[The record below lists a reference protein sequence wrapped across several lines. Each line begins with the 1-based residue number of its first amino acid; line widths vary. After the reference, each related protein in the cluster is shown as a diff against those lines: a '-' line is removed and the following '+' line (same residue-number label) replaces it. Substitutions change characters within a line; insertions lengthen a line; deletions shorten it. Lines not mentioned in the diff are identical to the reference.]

1 MKLFTH
7 IFMIQF
13 TNRKFP
19 TKSRLNIIASQITVG
34 LLCLSSPLV
43 VTSASWAQQASE
55 VPLTNSPDVRISVP
69 LQGNN
74 SQPSISVSPDRV
86 SPAIPVLLQVLQGK
100 QPQAGFNAS
109 SAIPVLIQGLQGGN
123 PDVRTQAI
131 SAMPGIIKALQGEN
145 SQAQPQAQPQTQPQA
160 QVQPQVQPQAQL
172 QSKPRTKVAGNCVVT
187 NPVSIVPGLI
197 KGLTNQDEI
206 VRFFSASALACIGE
220 GATSAIPNLLGSLQ
234 DPNQSVRLVAA
245 LALDAIGTG
254 FQQTARQ
261 LSSGESNPLL
271 SNFGS
276 VLNLVTDPLLKLP
289 QTLLNPQQQTP
300 IQPQGQIPPQQ
311 QGQIPPQQQRQSP

>member
-19 TKSRLNIIASQITVG
+19 TKSRLNIIASQMAVG

-43 VTSASWAQQASE
+43 VTSTSWAQQASE

-74 SQPSISVSPDRV
+74 SQPSISVSPDKV

-100 QPQAGFNAS
+100 QPQAGFDAS

-123 PDVRTQAI
+123 SDVRTQAI
-131 SAMPGIIKALQGEN
+131 SAMPGIIKALQGDKP
-145 SQAQPQAQPQTQPQA
+145 QVQPQAQPQVQPQVQSQA
-160 QVQPQVQPQAQL
+160 QPQVQPQAQL

-197 KGLTNQDEI
+197 KGLSNQDEI
-206 VRFFSASALACIGE
+206 VRFFAASALACIGE
-220 GATSAIPNLLGSLQ
+220 AATSAVPNLLGSLQ

-254 FQQTARQ
+254 FQHTARQ
-261 LSSGESNPLL
+261 LSSGESSPLL

-311 QGQIPPQQQRQSP
+311 QRQSP